1 MFIIE
6 NYTIAILFCFITM
19 ICWGSWANM
28 QKLNSPTWRFELF
41 YWDYVIGILLFSVLF
56 AFTAGSHG
64 SSGRP
69 FIQDLQQANQ
79 SNLISAFT
87 GGVLF
92 NLANIL
98 LVVAISIAGMSVAF
112 PTGIGIAL
120 ILGVVVNYLARPEG
134 NPLILF
140 SGVIL
145 IAIAILLNANAY
157 RRLNKNN
164 TDFSMKGLVIA
175 IIAGVLLGFFYKY
188 VAVSMATNLAQPE
201 TGKLTPYT
209 ALVLFASGIFVSN
222 FIFNSFIM
230 YRPFTGLPIKLNVW
244 FRGSFKDHL
253 MGILG
258 GVIWNIGMSFSIL
271 ASGKASPAI
280 SYGLGQ
286 GATVIAAIWG
296 IFIWKEFKNAD
307 RKTNNQLYIM
317 LGLYVVGIGL
327 LVAARL

>member
-1 MFIIE
+1 MFIVE

-28 QKLNSPTWRFELF
+28 QKLNSPSWRFELF
-41 YWDYVIGILLFSVLF
+41 YWDYVIGILLFSILF

-64 SSGRP
+64 PEGRS
-69 FIQDLQQANQ
+69 FLLDLKQADQAN
-79 SNLISAFT
+79 LLSAFI

-98 LVVAISIAGMSVAF
+98 LVVAIAIAGMSVAF

-134 NPLILF
+134 NPVILF

-145 IAIAILLNANAY
+145 IAVAILLNANAY
-157 RRLNKNN
+157 RMLNKN
-164 TDFSMKGLVIA
+164 TAGFSMKGLIIA
-175 IIAGVLLGFFYKY
+175 IIAGIMLGFFYKY
-188 VAVSMATNLAQPE
+188 VAVSMATNLARPE
-201 TGKLTPYT
+201 VGKLTPYT
-209 ALVLFASGIFVSN
+209 ALVLFACGIFVSN
-222 FIFNSFIM
+222 FIFNTFIM
-230 YRPFTGLPIKLNVW
+230 YRPFTGLPVKMNVW
-244 FRGSFKDHL
+244 FKGSFKDHM

-258 GVIWNIGMSFSIL
+258 GAIWNLGMSLNIL
-271 ASGKASPAI
+271 ASGKASPAV

-286 GATVIAAIWG
+286 GATIIAAIWG

-317 LGLYVVGIGL
+317 LGLYVIGIGL
-327 LVAARL
+327 LVAARS